1 MRLTCPNC
9 AAQYEVP
16 DDVIPDEGRD
26 VQCSNCG
33 QTWFQAGANTQGAAI
48 ASPPLADQQAWV
60 EDDEQ
65 RADLPSDEIQTER
78 AATATDAS
86 ADVDTVETDTGL
98 DHEADVADTATTEEH
113 ADDVDEPG
121 PEETETTAP
130 APRGL
135 DPAISDILR
144 EEAEREANLRA
155 AEANSL
161 QSQPDL
167 GLVSL
172 PEEASARRAREA
184 REQMARMRG
193 EDPQQLANEDTESR
207 RGLLPNIDEINS
219 TLRSGETSTAA
230 IAPPVDA
237 PAPRK
242 KRSFTRG
249 FALAI
254 LVALALAMAY
264 DNAPLIAQKVPQ
276 ADPYLSSYVAKVDA
290 ARLWLDTQVRAF
302 TVQQ

>member
-65 RADLPSDEIQTER
+65 RADLPSEEIQTER

-86 ADVDTVETDTGL
+86 ADEDTVETDPGL

-135 DPAISDILR
+135 DPAISGILR

-167 GLVSL
+167 GLDSL

-193 EDPQQLANEDTESR
+193 EDPQQLANEDAN
-207 RGLLPNIDEINS
+207 RGGASCRIS
-219 TLRSGETSTAA
+219 TKST
-230 IAPPVDA
+230 PPC
-237 PAPRK
+237 
-242 KRSFTRG
+242 
-249 FALAI
+249 ALARPARPPSHRP
-254 LVALALAMAY
+254 LTPPHQGKSAALPAVLHWR
-264 DNAPLIAQKVPQ
+264 
-276 ADPYLSSYVAKVDA
+276 SSSLLHWQWPMTTP
-290 ARLWLDTQVRAF
+290 R
-302 TVQQ
+302 